1 MQQTTGVAVLATH
14 LAATDRRALSEA
26 WYSALHLAAVPA
38 TRCAAAS
45 RGGAA
50 HIRAARDARASEQPP
65 PRRPADFEP
74 RRRPTVATHGR
85 EGRLEC
91 VPERRA
97 PKSELGRRLER
108 ALLRRL
114 PRATQTHFALSAS
127 GGRVHLLVRAD
138 GVRTRVVAVC
148 APALRERVERA
159 LAHARFALA
168 ARAVPCEAA

>member
-1 MQQTTGVAVLATH
+1 MQHTTGVAVLATH

-26 WYSALHLAAVPA
+26 WYSALHLATPPVTRRAVA
-38 TRCAAAS
+38 ARGAAADV
-45 RGGAA
+45 RPACE
-50 HIRAARDARASEQPP
+50 ARAGEAPS
-65 PRRPADFEP
+65 RRPPDTQP
-74 RRRPTVATHGR
+74 RQKPSTVPQRRQ
-85 EGRLEC
+85 GRLDGA
-91 VPERRA
+91 PERRA

-114 PRATQTHFALSAS
+114 PRETQTQFALSAA

-138 GVRTRVVAVC
+138 GSRTRVVAVC

>member
-26 WYSALHLAAVPA
+26 WYSALHLAAASSP
-38 TRCAAAS
+38 RCAAAG
-45 RGGAA
+45 RGSATP
-50 HIRAARDARASEQPP
+50 IRRAGDARASAQPL
-65 PRRPADFEP
+65 RRPADFEP
-74 RRRPTVATHGR
+74 RQQPPGAAHRRVGSI
-85 EGRLEC
+85 EC

-114 PRATQTHFALSAS
+114 PRATQAQFALSAA

-138 GVRTRVVAVC
+138 GGGTRVVAVC

>member
-1 MQQTTGVAVLATH
+1 MQQTTSVAVLATH

-26 WYSALHLAAVPA
+26 WYSALHLAAAPA
-38 TRCAAAS
+38 PRCAAAA
-45 RGGAA
+45 RVAA
-50 HIRAARDARASEQPP
+50 ADSHTVRAARAGEPP
-65 PRRPADFEP
+65 PLRQADIQPRHRLPAGP
-74 RRRPTVATHGR
+74 QRR
-85 EGRLEC
+85 EGRLDG

-114 PRATQTHFALSAS
+114 PRATETQFALSAA

-138 GVRTRVVAVC
+138 GSRTRVVAVC

>member
-26 WYSALHLAAVPA
+26 WYSALHLAAAPA
-38 TRCAAAS
+38 TRCAVAG
-45 RGGAA
+45 RGAA
-50 HIRAARDARASEQPP
+50 TYVCRAGDARASEHPPRRAAGFEPRQPP
-65 PRRPADFEP
+65 PGAAP
-74 RRRPTVATHGR
+74 GR
-85 EGRLEC
+85 AGRNEC

-114 PRATQTHFALSAS
+114 PRETQTQFALSAA
-127 GGRVHLLVRAD
+127 GGRIHLLVRAD
-138 GVRTRVVAVC
+138 GGRTRVVAVC

>member
-26 WYSALHLAAVPA
+26 WYSALHLAAAPA
-38 TRCAAAS
+38 TRRAAAA
-45 RGGAA
+45 RGATA
-50 HIRAARDARASEQPP
+50 ETRPVRDARAGEPP
-65 PRRPADFEP
+65 PRRSADTQP
-74 RRRPTVATHGR
+74 RRKPPDVPQRRG
-85 EGRLEC
+85 GCLDS
-91 VPERRA
+91 VPERRV

-114 PRATQTHFALSAS
+114 PRATQTQFALSAA
-127 GGRVHLLVRAD
+127 GGRVHLIVRAD
-138 GVRTRVVAVC
+138 GSRTRVVAVC

>member
-1 MQQTTGVAVLATH
+1 MQHTTGVAVVATH

-26 WYSALHLAAVPA
+26 WYSALHLAAAPV
-38 TRCAAAS
+38 TRRAAERRGAAAE
-45 RGGAA
+45 
-50 HIRAARDARASEQPP
+50 IRLARDTGAGEAPP
-65 PRRPADFEP
+65 HRPADAQP
-74 RRRPTVATHGR
+74 RQRPLAVPQRR
-85 EGRLEC
+85 EGRLDG

-114 PRATQTHFALSAS
+114 PRETQTQFALSAA
-127 GGRVHLLVRAD
+127 GGRIHLLVRAD
-138 GVRTRVVAVC
+138 GGRTRVVAVC

>member
-26 WYSALHLAAVPA
+26 WYSALHLAAAPA
-38 TRCAAAS
+38 TRSAAAG
-45 RGGAA
+45 RGAA
-50 HIRAARDARASEQPP
+50 AHVRPARDARGSGQPS
-65 PRRPADFEP
+65 PRRPADFDP
-74 RRRPTVATHGR
+74 QQRPPGAVRVR
-85 EGRLEC
+85 EGRLDG
-91 VPERRA
+91 VPERRT

-114 PRATQTHFALSAS
+114 PRAAQTQFGLSAA
-127 GGRVHLLVRAD
+127 GGRVHLLVRAE
-138 GVRTRVVAVC
+138 GGRTRVVAVC